1 MTAVLTALDDALEGN
16 PLLEGSVDSVVPVI
30 EESLLLENDEL
41 VATGGVG
48 TMLAVVVAGT
58 IPTVLV

>member
-1 MTAVLTALDDALEGN
+1 MTAVLTALDDALEDN
-16 PLLEGSVDSVVPVI
+16 PLLEGSVDSVVPVT
-30 EESLLLENDEL
+30 EENLLLENDEL